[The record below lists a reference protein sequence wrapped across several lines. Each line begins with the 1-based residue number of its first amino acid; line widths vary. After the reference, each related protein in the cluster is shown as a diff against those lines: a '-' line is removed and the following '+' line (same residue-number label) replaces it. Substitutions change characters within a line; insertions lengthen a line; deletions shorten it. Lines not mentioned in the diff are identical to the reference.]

1 LDYNSSFLWHSN
13 YASKAVIKEAGDG
26 SDRLILI
33 LCGQVR
39 VPPLGFQNIFE
50 QRQHQKFSL
59 EGTKFNNII

>member
-1 LDYNSSFLWHSN
+1 
-13 YASKAVIKEAGDG
+13 VIKEAGDG

-59 EGTKFNNII
+59 EETKFNNII